1 MPTKKKGTSKRKK
14 STSGKRRK
22 STQSGKAIRG
32 RPILTTVQ
40 KGDGVARD
48 VLSAV
53 HSIVKNNQLVSRGL
67 GMTPLA
73 PLAPVA
79 RMLGYGKRKGTSGKR
94 RVGTSVGSPVVVL
107 SYPKKKRSTARRNVV
122 ATPRTARR
130 QTVSIRRPAVG
141 SQYGSG
147 FFSDLGGGVGNI
159 FGGLGGGIGSV
170 ARGLFGG
177 KKRGTQK
184 GRGIS
189 I

>member
-1 MPTKKKGTSKRKK
+1 MFIRAVTAFVLVRSAQPF
-14 STSGKRRK
+14 
-22 STQSGKAIRG
+22 QS
-32 RPILTTVQ
+32 LHSL
-40 KGDGVARD
+40 
-48 VLSAV
+48 VLSSTARPSSLV
-53 HSIVKNNQLVSRGL
+53 THTVLGHSSVC
-67 GMTPLA
+67 
-73 PLAPVA
+73 VA
-79 RMLGYGKRKGTSGKR
+79 GRRKGTSGKR

-107 SYPKKKRSTARRNVV
+107 SYPKKKRSTARKNVV

-130 QTVSIRRPAVG
+130 QTVSIRNPTVG
-141 SQYGSG
+141 SQYGAG

>member
-1 MPTKKKGTSKRKK
+1 MPTRKKGTSKRKK
-14 STSGKRRK
+14 STSGKRA
-22 STQSGKAIRG
+22 QSGKGIRG

-40 KGDGVARD
+40 NGEGVRD

-53 HSIVKNNQLVSRGL
+53 HKIVKNNQLVSRGL

-73 PLAPVA
+73 PLAPIA
-79 RMLGYGKRKGTSGKR
+79 RMLGYGRRKGTSGKR

-107 SYPKKKRSTARRNVV
+107 SYPKKKRSTARKNVV

-130 QTVSIRRPAVG
+130 QTVSIRNPTVG
-141 SQYGSG
+141 SQYGAG